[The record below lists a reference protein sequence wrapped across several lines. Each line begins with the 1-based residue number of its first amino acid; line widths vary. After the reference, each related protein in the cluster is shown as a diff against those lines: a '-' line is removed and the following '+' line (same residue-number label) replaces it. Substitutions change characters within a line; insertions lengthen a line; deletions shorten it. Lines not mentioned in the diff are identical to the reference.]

1 MASGLAEWLASDHST
16 GHTSSSSSSRFSST
30 EDVNEDFPDDHSE
43 EEASSRIGYGRQ
55 RPRQSRN
62 EETDRL
68 WYPWH
73 DKETCVLDILRHLPR
88 SIFSD
93 KQMEVILWSMAILG
107 VDDVPSVSVM
117 KEINATLQ
125 VLCGV
130 DTIRYEGKLGHVYYA
145 NDLASIIAQ
154 EMSNPHVRP
163 FLQHY
168 PEDAG
173 NELSECW
180 QAQRWLRE
188 IDPSLVT
195 PMAHIGH
202 QDFYVFEPAMLRDGS
217 VVVPERWFTRKQG
230 RTQNLYAR
238 AFRTST
244 VISDSGNSGYI
255 VNEFDV
261 IEVSSRDLWLSFPQL
276 IQTFHSDGLPDPR
289 NIIGIMKAIGRGIC
303 PWTYTTPDEGNRWR
317 KLAKGHRVVSF
328 MMWLYCDDTSGNVSK
343 KWNKHN
349 SFLFTAAGLPSSLTQ
364 QESNVHF
371 LATSNIAPP
380 LEMLDGIVDQL
391 ESCQTNGI
399 WAWDVVEKEMVLVIP
414 AVLALLGD
422 NPMQSE
428 FACHIGLRGKFF
440 CRNCWVKGNDAA
452 EVKVS
457 SRGEGYDL
465 SGGSGNDSDVETQS
479 RRSNGSEK
487 SDAGSTSQQDG
498 EKQEKGKSR
507 KNETMQELVDRAR
520 RFLGNNASRNKHETI
535 QKLESMFLS
544 ASTIGGK
551 RRYKAMK
558 TSNGLKDTF
567 MEFFKQASLTA
578 KIERD
583 IPKDHFSPVWR
594 IKGLDPH
601 KDTPVE
607 ILHVILLGF
616 IKYFWR
622 DVMSVLKQD
631 QKDLLVTRLNSFDI
645 SGLKLS
651 PLPGS
656 TLVQYAGS
664 LVGRDFRA
672 ISQVAPFVLYDL
684 VTIECYETWLAI
696 STLVPLIWQST
707 IIDLDQHVKALESA
721 IDYFLNCTARW
732 TPRWFNKPKFHII
745 QHLPPHVRRFGPAP
759 LFATE
764 AFESFNAV
772 IRSQSVHSNRQAP
785 SRDIGRGL
793 AQCNR
798 TRHLLSGG
806 HFMPCSQ
813 AERKAFSQS
822 RTQPFS
828 DNEKD
833 WHTAGPRALAL
844 AKPGVTI
851 HNLLADVLGL
861 YQATAPCPG
870 EYNFF

>member
-1 MASGLAEWLASDHST
+1 MEHTFAEPRSWQAGIGSNSGKFACVACNDYRWRRHVDARRHETTDVHRRALRHFLSNVETLAETTSSSVAGPSNIAQPDVRGPLLNVLEELSSQAEAPAPVFDEYPTQNEEVSIDWSQLDGGINGVFQVAPDVVSDMASGLAEWLASDHST

-117 KEINATLQ
+117 KEIDATLQ

-349 SFLFTAAGLPSSLTQ
+349 SFLFTAAGLSSSLTQ

-399 WAWDVVEKEMVLVIP
+399 WA
-414 AVLALLGD
+414 
-422 NPMQSE
+422 
-428 FACHIGLRGKFF
+428 
-440 CRNCWVKGNDAA
+440 
-452 EVKVS
+452 
-457 SRGEGYDL
+457 
-465 SGGSGNDSDVETQS
+465 
-479 RRSNGSEK
+479 
-487 SDAGSTSQQDG
+487 
-498 EKQEKGKSR
+498 
-507 KNETMQELVDRAR
+507 
-520 RFLGNNASRNKHETI
+520 
-535 QKLESMFLS
+535 
-544 ASTIGGK
+544 
-551 RRYKAMK
+551 
-558 TSNGLKDTF
+558 
-567 MEFFKQASLTA
+567 
-578 KIERD
+578 
-583 IPKDHFSPVWR
+583 
-594 IKGLDPH
+594 
-601 KDTPVE
+601 
-607 ILHVILLGF
+607 
-616 IKYFWR
+616 
-622 DVMSVLKQD
+622 
-631 QKDLLVTRLNSFDI
+631 
-645 SGLKLS
+645 
-651 PLPGS
+651 
-656 TLVQYAGS
+656 
-664 LVGRDFRA
+664 
-672 ISQVAPFVLYDL
+672 
-684 VTIECYETWLAI
+684 
-696 STLVPLIWQST
+696 
-707 IIDLDQHVKALESA
+707 
-721 IDYFLNCTARW
+721 
-732 TPRWFNKPKFHII
+732 
-745 QHLPPHVRRFGPAP
+745 
-759 LFATE
+759 
-764 AFESFNAV
+764 
-772 IRSQSVHSNRQAP
+772 
-785 SRDIGRGL
+785 
-793 AQCNR
+793 
-798 TRHLLSGG
+798 
-806 HFMPCSQ
+806 
-813 AERKAFSQS
+813 
-822 RTQPFS
+822 
-828 DNEKD
+828 
-833 WHTAGPRALAL
+833 
-844 AKPGVTI
+844 
-851 HNLLADVLGL
+851 
-861 YQATAPCPG
+861 
-870 EYNFF
+870 